1 MQRTGSSNTSQMIS
15 WYDSSDRN
23 NIWNISASATDDNIR
38 DGEPTLRG
46 SYQHYSPW
54 GRLNI
59 NGSVQPNQYN
69 SVTAGWY
76 GSLTATR
83 HGVALHDYSY
93 GDNARM
99 MVDTD
104 GISGVEIN
112 SNRTVTNGLGIAVIP
127 SLSNYTTSM
136 LRVNN
141 NDLPEGVDV
150 ENSVIRTTLTQGAI
164 GYAKLN
170 ATTGY
175 QIVGVI
181 RQENGR
187 FPPLGVN
194 VTDQATGKD
203 VGLVA
208 EDGFV
213 YLSGI
218 QENSILHLT
227 WGDNTCEVTPPN
239 QSNISESAIILP
251 CKTVK

>member
-1 MQRTGSSNTSQMIS
+1 
-15 WYDSSDRN
+15 
-23 NIWNISASATDDNIR
+23 
-38 DGEPTLRG
+38 
-46 SYQHYSPW
+46 
-54 GRLNI
+54 
-59 NGSVQPNQYN
+59 
-69 SVTAGWY
+69 
-76 GSLTATR
+76 
-83 HGVALHDYSY
+83 
-93 GDNARM
+93 M

-104 GISGVEIN
+104 GISGIEIN

-194 VTDQATGKD
+194 VTDKATGKD

-218 QENSILHLT
+218 QENSTLHLT

>member
-1 MQRTGSSNTSQMIS
+1 
-15 WYDSSDRN
+15 
-23 NIWNISASATDDNIR
+23 
-38 DGEPTLRG
+38 
-46 SYQHYSPW
+46 
-54 GRLNI
+54 
-59 NGSVQPNQYN
+59 
-69 SVTAGWY
+69 
-76 GSLTATR
+76 
-83 HGVALHDYSY
+83 
-93 GDNARM
+93 
-99 MVDTD
+99 
-104 GISGVEIN
+104 
-112 SNRTVTNGLGIAVIP
+112 
-127 SLSNYTTSM
+127 M

-194 VTDQATGKD
+194 VTDKATGKD

-218 QENSILHLT
+218 QENSTLHLT

>member
-1 MQRTGSSNTSQMIS
+1 
-15 WYDSSDRN
+15 
-23 NIWNISASATDDNIR
+23 
-38 DGEPTLRG
+38 
-46 SYQHYSPW
+46 
-54 GRLNI
+54 
-59 NGSVQPNQYN
+59 
-69 SVTAGWY
+69 
-76 GSLTATR
+76 
-83 HGVALHDYSY
+83 
-93 GDNARM
+93 
-99 MVDTD
+99 
-104 GISGVEIN
+104 
-112 SNRTVTNGLGIAVIP
+112 
-127 SLSNYTTSM
+127 
-136 LRVNN
+136 
-141 NDLPEGVDV
+141 
-150 ENSVIRTTLTQGAI
+150 RTTLTQGAI

>member
-1 MQRTGSSNTSQMIS
+1 LWHLCCSEVSIS
-15 WYDSSDRN
+15 PLFRW
-23 NIWNISASATDDNIR
+23 
-38 DGEPTLRG
+38 P
-46 SYQHYSPW
+46 
-54 GRLNI
+54 
-59 NGSVQPNQYN
+59 N
-69 SVTAGWY
+69 SVN
-76 GSLTATR
+76 
-83 HGVALHDYSY
+83 HF
-93 GDNARM
+93 
-99 MVDTD
+99 
-104 GISGVEIN
+104 
-112 SNRTVTNGLGIAVIP
+112 
-127 SLSNYTTSM
+127 
-136 LRVNN
+136 
-141 NDLPEGVDV
+141 
-150 ENSVIRTTLTQGAI
+150 TQGAI

-194 VTDQATGKD
+194 VTDKATGKD

-218 QENSILHLT
+218 QENSTLHLT

>member
-1 MQRTGSSNTSQMIS
+1 MANQHCAAATSTIH
-15 WYDSSDRN
+15 R
-23 NIWNISASATDDNIR
+23 
-38 DGEPTLRG
+38 
-46 SYQHYSPW
+46 

-93 GDNARM
+93 ADNARM

-112 SNRTVTNGLGIAVIP
+112 SNRTVTNGLGIAVVP

-187 FPPLGVN
+187 F
-194 VTDQATGKD
+194 
-203 VGLVA
+203 
-208 EDGFV
+208 
-213 YLSGI
+213 
-218 QENSILHLT
+218 LH
-227 WGDNTCEVTPPN
+227 
-239 QSNISESAIILP
+239 
-251 CKTVK
+251 